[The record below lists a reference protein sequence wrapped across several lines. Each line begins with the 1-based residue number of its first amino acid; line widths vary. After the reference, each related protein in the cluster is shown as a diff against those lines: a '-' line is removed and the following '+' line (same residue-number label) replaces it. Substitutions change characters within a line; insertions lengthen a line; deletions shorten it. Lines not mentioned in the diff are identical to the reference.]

1 MINAGTMG
9 LPLHFGKMPAW
20 FTERMGLMGGAI
32 VESVVDNYGK
42 SEVLTRMS
50 DPNWFQALGAVMG
63 MQWNSSG
70 VTAAVLGSLK
80 RKVNPKASDLGLYIL
95 GGKGKN
101 GWSVP
106 NQLKRLSDKHS
117 LDGDSLMKSSRLTS
131 RVDNNAVQDGYNL
144 YQQYFILSD
153 EGEWTSITQGMN
165 GNTRRARRYHWH
177 SPTVRSFVDA
187 PHTGIVGEKGKPV
200 LNLTDSKADML
211 RTNMVELTKEKP
223 ADILDTYRGMVMPNR
238 HDVREED
245 VNMVRLGSVLNMAY
259 NRDIDNFED
268 LVMMQGVGAKTLKS
282 LAMVSEVVHGDASRF
297 EDPARFSFA
306 VGGKD
311 GRPHPI
317 DTKAMDET
325 IDMLQSSVE
334 KSKMGDKDKS
344 KAIKRLHRACVE
356 NEKGASPISF
366 LEDLMDYEWDYA
378 ERNGGKTFLGD
389 VKQGVTRAIMDT
401 QNSLLYGKDQNSKTS
416 TH

>member
-1 MINAGTMG
+1 MINAGSMG
-9 LPLHFGKMPAW
+9 LPLHFGKMPSW
-20 FTERMGLMGGAI
+20 FTERMGLMGNAI

-80 RKVNPKASDLGLYIL
+80 PQINPKANDLGLYIL
-95 GGKGKN
+95 GGKGKY

-106 NQLKRLSDKHS
+106 NQVRRISDKHN
-117 LDGDSLMKSSRLTS
+117 LNGDELAKSSQLTS

-144 YQQYFILSD
+144 YQQYFIVTD
-153 EGEWTSITQGMN
+153 KGEWTSITQGMN
-165 GNTRRARRYHWH
+165 KNTRRARRYHWH
-177 SPTVRSFVDA
+177 SPTVKSFVET
-187 PHTGIVGEKGKPV
+187 PHTGIVGEKGQPV

-211 RTNMVELTKEKP
+211 RTNMVGLTKEKP
-223 ADILDTYRGMVMPNR
+223 SEVLGHYKDIVMPNR

-245 VNMVRLGSVLNMAY
+245 VNMTRLGSVLNMAY
-259 NRDIDNFED
+259 NSDIDNFED
-268 LVMMQGVGAKTLKS
+268 LVMMKGVGPRTLKS

-306 VGGKD
+306 IGGKD

-325 IDMLQSSVE
+325 IDMLQTSVD
-334 KSKMGDKDKS
+334 KSKLGDKDKS
-344 KAIKRLHRACVE
+344 RAIKRLHRACVE

-366 LEDLMDYEWDYA
+366 LEDLIEYEWDHA
-378 ERNGGKTFLGD
+378 EKSGGKTFMGD
-389 VKQGVTRAIMDT
+389 VKKGVTRTIMNT
-401 QNSLLYGKDQNSKTS
+401 QNALLYGKSDTKSK
-416 TH
+416 H

>member
-1 MINAGTMG
+1 MINAGSMG
-9 LPLHFGKMPAW
+9 LPLHFGKMPSW
-20 FTERMGLMGGAI
+20 FTERMGLMGNAI

-80 RKVNPKASDLGLYIL
+80 PQINPKANDLGLYIL
-95 GGKGKN
+95 GGKGKY

-106 NQLKRLSDKHS
+106 NQVRRISDKHN
-117 LDGDSLMKSSRLTS
+117 LNGDDLAKSSQLTS

-144 YQQYFILSD
+144 YQQYFIVTD

-165 GNTRRARRYHWH
+165 KNTRRARRYHWH
-177 SPTVRSFVDA
+177 SPTVKSFVET
-187 PHTGIVGEKGKPV
+187 PHTGIVGEKGQPI

-211 RTNMVELTKEKP
+211 RTNMVGLTKEKP
-223 ADILDTYRGMVMPNR
+223 SEVLGHYKDIVMPNR

-245 VNMVRLGSVLNMAY
+245 VNMTRLGSVLNMAY
-259 NRDIDNFED
+259 NSDIDNFED
-268 LVMMQGVGAKTLKS
+268 LVMMKGVGPRTLKS

-306 VGGKD
+306 IGGKD

-325 IDMLQSSVE
+325 IDMLQTSVD
-334 KSKMGDKDKS
+334 KSKLGDKDKS
-344 KAIKRLHRACVE
+344 RAIKRLHRACVE

-366 LEDLMDYEWDYA
+366 LEDLIEYEWDHA
-378 ERNGGKTFLGD
+378 EKNGGKTFMGD
-389 VKQGVTRAIMDT
+389 VKKGVTRTIMNT
-401 QNSLLYGKDQNSKTS
+401 QNALLYGKSETKSK
-416 TH
+416 H

>member
-1 MINAGTMG
+1 MINAGSMG
-9 LPLHFGKMPAW
+9 LPLHFGKMPSW
-20 FTERMGLMGGAI
+20 FTERMGLMGNAI

-80 RKVNPKASDLGLYIL
+80 PQINPKANDLGLYIL
-95 GGKGKN
+95 GGKGKY

-106 NQLKRLSDKHS
+106 NQVRRISDKHN
-117 LDGDSLMKSSRLTS
+117 LNGDDLAKSSQLTS

-144 YQQYFILSD
+144 YQQYFIVTD

-165 GNTRRARRYHWH
+165 KNTRRARRYHWH
-177 SPTVRSFVDA
+177 SPTVKSFVET
-187 PHTGIVGEKGKPV
+187 PHTGIVGEKGQPV

-211 RTNMVELTKEKP
+211 RTNMVGLTKEKP
-223 ADILDTYRGMVMPNR
+223 SEVIGHYKDIVMPNR

-245 VNMVRLGSVLNMAY
+245 VNMTRLGSVLNMAY
-259 NRDIDNFED
+259 NSDIENFED
-268 LVMMQGVGAKTLKS
+268 LVMMKGVGPRTLKS

-306 VGGKD
+306 IGGKD

-325 IDMLQSSVE
+325 IDMLQTSVD
-334 KSKMGDKDKS
+334 KSKLGDKDKS
-344 KAIKRLHRACVE
+344 RAIKRLHRACVE

-366 LEDLMDYEWDYA
+366 LEDLIEYEWDHA
-378 ERNGGKTFLGD
+378 EKNGGKTFMGD
-389 VKQGVTRAIMDT
+389 VKKGVTRTIMNT
-401 QNSLLYGKDQNSKTS
+401 QNALLYGKSDSKCK
-416 TH
+416 H